1 MATVDILN
9 LIKLGDLSDE
19 QKAHLRTV
27 LRGRKQK
34 LEKLLADVDR
44 GLKTL
49 GGKSKGGAKRKTYRR
64 KKK

>member
-1 MATVDILN
+1 MATVDILQ
-9 LIKLGDLSDE
+9 LIKLGDLTAE
-19 QKAHLRTV
+19 QKTHLKTV

-34 LEKLLADVDR
+34 LEKLIADIDR

-49 GGKSKGGAKRKTYRR
+49 GGKSKGSAKRKTYRR